1 MLYQPTYQAATKV
14 AKTVEDHF
22 KHHIASAQKGGEEN
36 LAVAPCSNTI
46 EQIIDVAFWA
56 SLRKEEGN
64 SPKISVAYMAPK
76 QAEKALIFEQELPYT
91 PDTIT
96 KIAPGVERAGIHI
109 GVWMKDGELMIWG
122 TTITIPNLC
131 FVLDVSEPG
140 LLVIKHRR
148 VFGLGKYTNVAVLK
162 GDEIRI
168 VDEYS
173 ATLPDCPA
181 IVTSLLGYSML
192 ASWND
197 SVNVQIQLAVS
208 MRAHKHGGS
217 LLVVPNGSESWRQSI
232 IHPLKYAIKP
242 AFTGLADLVMVMN
255 GEADQS
261 DMIWK
266 SSLSREVDNIAGLTA
281 VDGATV
287 MTTNHRLLTF
297 GSKIIMREGSTRVKQ
312 MCLIEPI
319 VGGEATIIHP
329 AQSGGTR
336 HLSAAQF
343 VHDQHDAIALV
354 ASQDGQFT
362 IFSWSPHHGMVQ
374 AYRIDTLL
382 L

>member
-1 MLYQPTYQAATKV
+1 MLYEPTYQAARKV
-14 AKTVEDHF
+14 SETVKNHF
-22 KHHIASAQKGGEEN
+22 AYHIATAHHQGEQK
-36 LAVAPCSNTI
+36 LATAPEVPVI

-64 SPKISVAYMAPK
+64 SPKISLAFLSPQ
-76 QAEKALIFEQELPYT
+76 QAEKALIFENELPLN

-109 GVWMKDGELMIWG
+109 GVWVKNDELVIWG
-122 TTITIPNLC
+122 TTITIPNFC

-148 VFGLGKYTNVAVLK
+148 IFGLGKYTNVAVLK
-162 GDEIRI
+162 GDDVRI
-168 VDEYS
+168 VDEHS
-173 ATLPDCPA
+173 ATFTDCPA
-181 IVTSLLGYSML
+181 IVTTLLGYTSP

-197 SVNVQIQLAVS
+197 PVNVLIQLAVS
-208 MRAHKHGGS
+208 MRAHGHGGS
-217 LLVVPNGSESWRQSI
+217 LLVVPPCSDTWKQSI
-232 IHPLKYAIKP
+232 IHPVKYAVKP
-242 AFTGLADLVMVMN
+242 AFSGLADLIMN
-255 GEADQS
+255 EGTDQS
-261 DMIWK
+261 DIFWK
-266 SSLSREVDNIAGLTA
+266 SALSREVDNIGGLTG
-281 VDGATV
+281 VDGATI
-287 MTTNHRLLTF
+287 MNTKHQLLAF
-297 GSKIIMREGSTRVKQ
+297 GSKIVMREGSSRVKQ

-319 VGGEATIIHP
+319 IGGGAIIIHP
-329 AQSGGTR
+329 AQNGGTR

-362 IFSWSPHHGMVQ
+362 IFTWSPHHDMVQ

>member
-1 MLYQPTYQAATKV
+1 MLYEPTYQAARKV
-14 AKTVEDHF
+14 SETVRNHF
-22 KHHIASAQKGGEEN
+22 AHHIATAHKQGEQK
-36 LAVAPCSNTI
+36 LATAPGADVI

-64 SPKISVAYMAPK
+64 SPKISLAFLSPQ
-76 QAEKALIFEQELPYT
+76 QAEKALVFEKELPLN
-91 PDTIT
+91 PVTIT

-109 GVWMKDGELMIWG
+109 GVWFKNDELVIWG
-122 TTITIPNLC
+122 TTITIPNFC

-148 VFGLGKYTNVAVLK
+148 IFGLGKYTNVAVLK
-162 GDEIRI
+162 GDDVRI
-168 VDEYS
+168 VDEHS
-173 ATLPDCPA
+173 ATFTDCPA
-181 IVTSLLGYSML
+181 IVTTLLGYTSP

-197 SVNVQIQLAVS
+197 SVNVLIQLAVS
-208 MRAHKHGGS
+208 MRAHGHGGS
-217 LLVVPNGSESWRQSI
+217 LLVVPACSEEWKQSI
-232 IHPLKYAIKP
+232 IHPIKYAIQP
-242 AFTGLADLVMVMN
+242 AFSGLADLIMN
-255 GEADQS
+255 EGTDQS
-261 DMIWK
+261 DIFWK
-266 SSLSREVDNIAGLTA
+266 SALSREVDNIGGLTG
-281 VDGATV
+281 VDGATIIN
-287 MTTNHRLLTF
+287 TKHELLAF
-297 GSKIIMREGSTRVKQ
+297 GSKIVMREGSSRVKQ

-319 VGGEATIIHP
+319 IDGQAVIIHP
-329 AQSGGTR
+329 AQNGGTR

-362 IFSWSPHHGMVQ
+362 IFTWSPHHGMVQ